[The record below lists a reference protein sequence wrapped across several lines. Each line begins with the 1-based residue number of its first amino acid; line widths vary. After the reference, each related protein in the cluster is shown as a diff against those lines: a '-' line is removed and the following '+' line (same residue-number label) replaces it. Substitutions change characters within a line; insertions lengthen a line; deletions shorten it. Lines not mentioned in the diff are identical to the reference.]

1 MASEPIVTRAAADY
15 PSRPET
21 LTRARPRGSIT
32 EATLTSAMMMTSD
45 VLTALLALWLASLV
59 RFGDPTADWAPTMW
73 SRAFRSFSPGYL
85 LFFTATLLIVNRQF
99 GLYGLRRKQ
108 KSWHEHR
115 RTIQACLATGL
126 LLCGCM
132 YVMHNTIASRAIV
145 AYLIGFTTVLLC
157 VSRTTWRH
165 FLYSRHQRGE
175 GTKNVLIVGPN
186 HLGNVLRKHIAQQ
199 DHLGRSFKGFIGT
212 PDGVAHHEAGSFLIG
227 ELGQWHKIA
236 RQHFID
242 EIIIAD
248 QCEASTIIEIIE
260 TARDLG
266 VEVAALLGY
275 HGGEMTVE
283 LPIDYLGDFPVVFLH
298 RRNDKAVA
306 RFLKRLW
313 DVTVAAVGLVMVSP
327 AMIFIAAVI
336 KLDSPGPVLYIS
348 ERIGRRGRTFSCFK
362 FRTMVTNADKLK
374 NSLSAHNER
383 EGPLFKMT
391 NDPRITRAGRFL
403 RKFSLDELP
412 QLFNVIHGDM
422 SLVGPR
428 PPIASEVELYE
439 LQHLRRLEVLPG
451 LTGLWQVRAR
461 QDPSFDRYVAL
472 DLTYVENWT
481 LWLDLKILAR
491 TAHVVF
497 RGTGS

>member
-1 MASEPIVTRAAADY
+1 
-15 PSRPET
+15 
-21 LTRARPRGSIT
+21 
-32 EATLTSAMMMTSD
+32 
-45 VLTALLALWLASLV
+45 
-59 RFGDPTADWAPTMW
+59 
-73 SRAFRSFSPGYL
+73 
-85 LFFTATLLIVNRQF
+85 
-99 GLYGLRRKQ
+99 
-108 KSWHEHR
+108 
-115 RTIQACLATGL
+115 
-126 LLCGCM
+126 
-132 YVMHNTIASRAIV
+132 
-145 AYLIGFTTVLLC
+145 
-157 VSRTTWRH
+157 
-165 FLYSRHQRGE
+165 
-175 GTKNVLIVGPN
+175 
-186 HLGNVLRKHIAQQ
+186 
-199 DHLGRSFKGFIGT
+199 
-212 PDGVAHHEAGSFLIG
+212 
-227 ELGQWHKIA
+227 
-236 RQHFID
+236 
-242 EIIIAD
+242 
-248 QCEASTIIEIIE
+248 
-260 TARDLG
+260 
-266 VEVAALLGY
+266 
-275 HGGEMTVE
+275 
-283 LPIDYLGDFPVVFLH
+283 VFLH

-313 DVTVAAVGLVMVSP
+313 DVTAAAVGLVVVSP
-327 AMIFIAAVI
+327 AMILIAAVI

-362 FRTMVTNADKLK
+362 FRTMVINADKLK

-383 EGPLFKMT
+383 EGPLFKMR
-391 NDPRITRAGRFL
+391 NDPRITRVGRFL

-491 TAHVVF
+491 TAQVVF